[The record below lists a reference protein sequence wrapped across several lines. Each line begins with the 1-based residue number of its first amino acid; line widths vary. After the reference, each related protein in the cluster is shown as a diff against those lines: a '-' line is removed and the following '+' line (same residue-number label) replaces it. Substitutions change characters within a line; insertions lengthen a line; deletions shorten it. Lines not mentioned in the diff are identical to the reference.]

1 MVGKVLMERLLGLR
15 GRVQCVQA
23 LLCDQDG
30 PVGYALQLERMLWLH
45 RVLRVPA
52 AIGAAPVT
60 AAIDTAATHATTAL

>member
-1 MVGKVLMERLLGLR
+1 MVGKVLVERLLGLQR
-15 GRVQCVQA
+15 RVQCVQA
-23 LLCDQDG
+23 LLCGQDG

-60 AAIDTAATHATTAL
+60 AAIDTATTAL